1 MRQKTSVFLG
11 LWGHDFFVGQASLWP
26 ILALPW
32 EGVLGKATFW
42 TQGLAQMEDPELL
55 PRRGNSYNSASTC
68 QGHQTGC
75 SHGGLGRVP
84 SNHCGSVCR
93 LWVTGVWSC
102 LLQLGSQSGVCP
114 TANGQFQSQSL
125 HHCRVLLGGPGA
137 VGQLSRRW

>member
-11 LWGHDFFVGQASLWP
+11 LWGHDFSVGQVSLWP

-42 TQGLAQMEDPELL
+42 TQGPARMENPELL
-55 PRRGNSYNSASTC
+55 PTRGNSYNLASTC
-68 QGHQTGC
+68 PRHQTGR

-93 LWVTGVWSC
+93 LWVTWVWSC
-102 LLQLGSQSGVCP
+102 LLQLGKSIRGLS
-114 TANGQFQSQSL
+114 
-125 HHCRVLLGGPGA
+125 HCKWTIPEPEPPPLQGA
-137 VGQLSRRW
+137 VGQLSRR